1 MRPRLEGL
9 AYLEFGFSSPA
20 DPTEAGAPAGSEP
33 SPRAIL
39 STADSGDMRL
49 DPAAESETR
58 KRFFARLGL
67 EPARVASLPLTH
79 TRRVVFVKAGE
90 EAGPILEGAAVT
102 GGADGIIVEG
112 PVWVPALTVAD
123 CMPIWLHDAR
133 RGVFGLLHSGW
144 KGTGIL
150 AEAVRGMGRE
160 FGSLPGDIEA
170 ILGPC
175 IGPCCYAVPEERAR
189 LFADEFGKT
198 AVRVT
203 RTNDGG
209 VKHYIDLRAANIG
222 LAERS
227 GIGKLF
233 DAELCTACSPALGSY
248 RRQGASEFT
257 RMIALCGHY

>member
-1 MRPRLEGL
+1 M
-9 AYLEFGFSSPA
+9 EFGFSLLANPA
-20 DPTEAGAPAGSEP
+20 DAK
-33 SPRAIL
+33 SPRAVL
-39 STADSGDMRL
+39 STVDSGDMRF

-58 KRFFARLGL
+58 KGFFARLGL
-67 EPARVASLPLTH
+67 EPTRIASLPLKH
-79 TRRVVFVKAGE
+79 TRRVVFIKAGE
-90 EAGPILEGAAVT
+90 EAGLILEGAAVT

-150 AEAVRGMGRE
+150 AEAVRSMGRE

-175 IGPCCYAVPEERAR
+175 IGPCCYAVPKERAR

-203 RTNDGG
+203 TSDKGG
-209 VKHYIDLRAANIG
+209 VKHYIDLRAANIR
-222 LAERS
+222 LAES
-227 GIGKLF
+227 LGLGELLN
-233 DAELCTACSPALGSY
+233 AELCTACSPAMGSY
-248 RRQGASEFT
+248 RRQGSTHFT
-257 RMIALCGHY
+257 RMIALCGHF